1 MNILDNFDFKELEAI
16 NLIKETC
23 AKFNANAYIV
33 GGAIRDSILNV
44 KPKDIDICIESNPIN
59 IISKLNFVKEYKYY
73 EKFQTS
79 TIVFENE
86 VEIDLIRCRKEKY
99 EFNGALPKVIP
110 SNIMDDLFR
119 RDFTCNAIAYNLV
132 NDTIIDPF
140 NGRDDINKG
149 ILRKIHENS
158 YMEDPTRIF
167 RAIKYANR
175 YDFKIHDKDEIKES
189 LLKKSMNNISNDR
202 IIREIVSLCKE
213 EKWIHNIFSCNEL
226 NILNIEKSMFLED
239 KFLFNYKDYNDRILN
254 VFLSSKGNRGIFIK
268 NSVLCKDIKKA
279 FENYNNGITNK
290 NYLLNEKDNF
300 SIYNKL
306 KNFSTYDI
314 KILAHFK
321 ENKYKLLNYIHNLKN
336 MKLDV
341 NGKYLSQ
348 LSLNN
353 KTKYKDILNYLYMI
367 KLNTGI
373 RDDVKYLFGN
383 LGEIL
388 NVVKYKN

>member
-1 MNILDNFDFKELEAI
+1 MNILDNFDYKELKVI

-23 AKFNANAYIV
+23 VNSNVNAYIV

-79 TIVFENE
+79 TIVFENGI
-86 VEIDLIRCRKEKY
+86 EIDLIRCRKEEY

-110 SNIMDDLFR
+110 SNIEDDLFR
-119 RDFTCNAIAYNLV
+119 RDFTCNAIAYDLA
-132 NDTIIDPF
+132 NDILIDPF
-140 NGRDDINKG
+140 NGLEDITNG
-149 ILRKIHENS
+149 IVRKVHADS

-167 RAIKYANR
+167 RTIKYANR
-175 YDFKIHDKDEIKES
+175 YDFKIHDKNEIREA
-189 LLKKSMNNISNDR
+189 LLKKSMDNISNDR
-202 IIREIVSLCKE
+202 IMREIVSLCKE
-213 EKWIHNIFSCNEL
+213 EKWINNIFSCNEF

-239 KFLFNYKDYNDRILN
+239 NFLCNYKDYNDRILK
-254 VFLSSKGNRGIFIK
+254 VFLSSKGNRHIFIK

-279 FENYNNGITNK
+279 FKNYDDGIISK

-300 SIYNKL
+300 NLYNRL
-306 KNFSTYDI
+306 KNFNIYDI
-314 KILAHFK
+314 KVLAHFK
-321 ENKYKLLNYIHNLKN
+321 KNKYKLLNYIYNLKDI
-336 MKLDV
+336 KLNV
-341 NGKYLSQ
+341 NGNCLSE
-348 LSLNN
+348 LNLNN
-353 KTKYKDILNYLYMI
+353 KKKYKDILNYLYMI

-373 RDDVKYLFGN
+373 RDDMKYLFEN